1 MGGLLRRA
9 MRGSVGV
16 LAVFFCVLCFV
27 VPAKAFAADA
37 PTASY
42 DASTHEATIS
52 HAGENGDL
60 FTNFKGLMPGDERDQ
75 DVNVQVGN
83 ARGTV
88 RVYVQAFV
96 NDASANVL
104 DGVSLSARC
113 GNDVVV
119 GDGPVASVF
128 SQPVRIATFDKPGD
142 ETVRL
147 HLSVPVSIGNE
158 AADASCDVKWI
169 VTFEDE
175 SGEYTA
181 SDSSGGGSLGGGL
194 SGGASSGDILGSV
207 FSKTNDQARFM
218 VIIAAAL
225 VATCAAAIG
234 ISHRREGR
242 YGKR

>member
-1 MGGLLRRA
+1 MGGLLRRT

-16 LAVFFCVLCFV
+16 LAVLFCVLCFV
-27 VPAKAFAADA
+27 VPAKAFAADV

-42 DASTHEATIS
+42 DASTHETTIS

-60 FTNFKGLMPGDERDQ
+60 FANFKGLMPGDERDQ

-104 DGVSLSARC
+104 DDVSLSARC

-128 SQPVRIATFDKPGD
+128 SQPVRIATFDKPGA
-142 ETVRL
+142 ETVHL

-158 AADASCDVKWI
+158 AADASCNVKWI

-181 SDSSGGGSLGGGL
+181 LGGGL
-194 SGGASSGDILGSV
+194 SGGGSSDDILGSV

>member
-16 LAVFFCVLCFV
+16 LAVLFCALCFV
-27 VPAKAFAADA
+27 VPAKAFAADV

-42 DASTHEATIS
+42 DVSTHEATIS

-96 NDASANVL
+96 DDASANVL
-104 DGVSLSARC
+104 EDVSLSARS
-113 GNDVVV
+113 GDGAVV
-119 GDGPVASVF
+119 GDGSVASVF
-128 SQPVRIATFDKPGD
+128 SQPVRIATFDKPGA
-142 ETVRL
+142 ETVHL

-158 AADASCDVKWI
+158 AADASCNVKWI
-169 VTFEDE
+169 VTFEDD
-175 SGEYTA
+175 SGEYAA
-181 SDSSGGGSLGGGL
+181 SGSSGGASLGGGS
-194 SGGASSGDILGSV
+194 SGDASSGDILGSV
-207 FSKTNDQARFM
+207 FSKTNDQARFI

-234 ISHRREGR
+234 ISHRRGAR

>member
-1 MGGLLRRA
+1 MGGLLRHA

-16 LAVFFCVLCFV
+16 LAVLFCALCFV
-27 VPAKAFAADA
+27 VPEKAFAADV

-42 DASTHEATIS
+42 DASTHEAAIS

-60 FTNFKGLMPGDERDQ
+60 FANFKGLMPGDERDQ
-75 DVNVQVGN
+75 DVNVQVRN

-88 RVYVQAFV
+88 RVYAQAFV
-96 NDASANVL
+96 NDASANL
-104 DGVSLSARC
+104 LEDVSLSVRSGDGA
-113 GNDVVV
+113 VV
-119 GDGPVASVF
+119 GDGSVGSVF
-128 SQPVRIATFDKPGD
+128 SQPVLIATFDKPGA

-158 AADASCDVKWI
+158 AADASCNVKWI

-181 SDSSGGGSLGGGL
+181 SDSSGGASLGGG
-194 SGGASSGDILGSV
+194 SSGDILGSV

-225 VATCAAAIG
+225 VATCTTAIG
-234 ISHRREGR
+234 ISHRRGAR

>member
-16 LAVFFCVLCFV
+16 LAVFFCALCFV
-27 VPAKAFAADA
+27 VPEKAFAADV

-60 FTNFKGLMPGDERDQ
+60 FANFKGLMPGDKRDQ

-104 DGVSLSARC
+104 DDVSLSARC
-113 GNDVVV
+113 GNDAVV
-119 GDGPVASVF
+119 GYGPVASVF
-128 SQPVRIATFDKPGD
+128 SQPVC
-142 ETVRL
+142 
-147 HLSVPVSIGNE
+147 N
-158 AADASCDVKWI
+158 VKWI

-181 SDSSGGGSLGGGL
+181 SDSSGDGSLGGGS
-194 SGGASSGDILGSV
+194 SGGGSSGDILGSV

-218 VIIAAAL
+218 AIIAAAL

-234 ISHRREGR
+234 ISHRRRAR